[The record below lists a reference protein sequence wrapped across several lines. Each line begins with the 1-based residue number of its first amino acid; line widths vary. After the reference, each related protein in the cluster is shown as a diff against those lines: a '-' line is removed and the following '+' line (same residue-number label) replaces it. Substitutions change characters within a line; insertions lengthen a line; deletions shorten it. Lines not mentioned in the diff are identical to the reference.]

1 MMISGGQQ
9 RDSAKYIHVSIL
21 PPTPLPPRLP
31 HNIQQNSLSC
41 TVGLCWLSILSTA
54 VLNCF
59 PSNVARESDR
69 EMRDEGEPQTESG
82 GRCEVSGFFPL
93 RRKIS

>member
-21 PPTPLPPRLP
+21 PETPLPPRLP
-31 HNIQQNSLSC
+31 HIKQISLNY
-41 TVGLCWLSILSTA
+41 TVGLCWLSILSRA

-59 PSNVARESDR
+59 QSNVARESNR
-69 EMRDEGEPQTESG
+69 EMRDEGEPQTES
-82 GRCEVSGFFPL
+82 
-93 RRKIS
+93 

>member
-21 PPTPLPPRLP
+21 PQTPLPPRLP
-31 HNIQQNSLSC
+31 HHIKQNSLSYRA
-41 TVGLCWLSILSTA
+41 GLCWLSIFSIA
-54 VLNCF
+54 VLNYF
-59 PSNVARESDR
+59 QRNVARESGR
-69 EMRDEGEPQTESG
+69 EMRDEGEPQAESG
-82 GRCEVSGFFPL
+82 GRCEVSGLFSL